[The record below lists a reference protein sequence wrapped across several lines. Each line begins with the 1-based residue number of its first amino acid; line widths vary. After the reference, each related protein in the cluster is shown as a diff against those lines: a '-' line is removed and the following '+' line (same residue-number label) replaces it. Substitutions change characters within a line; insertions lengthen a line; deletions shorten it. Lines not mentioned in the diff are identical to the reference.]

1 MSLTKVSFSMIGDMP
16 VNPKDY
22 GAIGDGV
29 TDDTAAFNLAQAASK
44 NIYVPPGTYLV
55 DNFFVATQV
64 QLIGAGYGNTFF
76 KQKTTGSPAIYI
88 LADATQGQI
97 ENITCSG
104 FTVIGKT
111 GATVA
116 AFIVAG
122 YSTYAVFR
130 CKFDYVASLTFRA
143 LEVQGAAANN
153 VFRCE
158 FKVTSQD
165 TTGTSILMTGGVYNT
180 FDLVLANCQ
189 SGKAVDYT
197 GASSLFT
204 KVTADA
210 QLKFAGLNNTITNAS
225 VESWGLNGTAS
236 SIIGD
241 PYPAALVDLGFN
253 NVYINP
259 QVNFTG
265 VASINTKVTYAVQ
278 PFNGTLYVDLDIIG
292 NGLTNPIAATNAFP
306 FTLINAYS
314 SGCTNNMDTLF
325 VDTNST
331 STTLRRVSFVGD
343 CTTMSAST
351 IPAGGK
357 AIQYYAPTTTFTATV
372 RNNTDAVILEP
383 TGTIATCT
391 FVLPQIPVNGQVLSF
406 STTQTLTAIT
416 VSSALPSGVNVSLV
430 PITMA
435 ANSQFSIIYYAA
447 GNKWYRI

>member
-16 VNPKDY
+16 VNVMNY

-55 DNFFVATQV
+55 DNFLVATQV

-88 LADATQGQI
+88 LANATQGQI

-116 AFIVAG
+116 AFVVAG

-130 CKFDYVASLTFRA
+130 CKFDFVASNTFRA
-143 LEVQGAAANN
+143 LEIQAIAANN

-165 TTGTSILMTGGVYNT
+165 STGTTVLINGGVYNT
-180 FDLVLANCQ
+180 FDLFLTNCQ
-189 SGKAVDYT
+189 SGKSLDYIGT
-197 GASSLFT
+197 SCFFT
-204 KVTADA
+204 KAVADA
-210 QLKFAGLNNTITNAS
+210 QLKFAGLNNTINNAS
-225 VESWGLNGTAS
+225 VESWGLNGTAT
-236 SIIGD
+236 SITGD
-241 PYPAALVDLGFN
+241 PYPAALVDLGTN
-253 NVYINP
+253 NVYVNP
-259 QVNFTG
+259 QVNMTG
-265 VASINTKVTYAVQ
+265 VASVNTKITYAVL
-278 PFNGTLYVDLDIIG
+278 PFSGTIFVNLDIIA
-292 NGLTNPIAATNAFP
+292 NGLTNPIGATNSYN
-306 FTLINAYS
+306 FTLINATS
-314 SGCTNNMDTLF
+314 DTVNKMDTLF
-325 VDTNST
+325 VDTNNT
-331 STTLRRVSFVGD
+331 NTTLRRVNFVGD
-343 CTTMSAST
+343 CTTLSAST

-357 AIQYYAPTTTFTATV
+357 AIQYSAPTTTFTETV
-372 RNNTDAVILEP
+372 RNNTDAVIFEP
-383 TGTIATCT
+383 SGTIATCT

-406 STTQTLTAIT
+406 STTQILTAIT

-430 PITMA
+430 PTTMA
-435 ANSQFSIIYYAA
+435 ANSQFSIIYYTT

>member
-55 DNFFVATQV
+55 DNFLVATQV
-64 QLIGAGYGNTFF
+64 QLIGSGYGNTFF

-88 LADATQGQI
+88 LADATHGQI

-122 YSTYAVFR
+122 YSSYAVFR

-143 LEVQGAAANN
+143 LEIQAAAANN

-165 TTGTSILMTGGVYNT
+165 HTGIACLINGGVYNT
-180 FDLVLANCQ
+180 FDLFLANCQ
-189 SGKAVDYT
+189 FGYAVDYT
-197 GASSLFT
+197 GTSSLFT
-204 KVTADA
+204 KVIADA

-225 VESWGLNGTAS
+225 VESWGLNGTAT
-236 SIIGD
+236 SITGD
-241 PYPAALVDLGFN
+241 AYPAALVDLGTN

-265 VASINTKVTYAVQ
+265 VSSINSKVTYAIL
-278 PFNGTLYVDLDIIG
+278 PFNGTLYLDLDIIG
-292 NGLTNPIAATNAFP
+292 NGLTNPVGATNVYP
-306 FTLINAYS
+306 FTLINATS

-325 VDTNST
+325 VDTSSST
-331 STTLRRVSFVGD
+331 STLRRVSFVGD

-357 AIQYYAPTTTFTATV
+357 AIQYSAPTTTFTETV

-406 STTQTLTAIT
+406 STTQILTAIT

-430 PITMA
+430 PTTMA
-435 ANSQFSIIYYAA
+435 ANSQFSIIYYATN
-447 GNKWYRI
+447 NKWYRI